1 MTLLC
6 RFDPVAQLP
15 NITYYWVRTTESE
28 VENVAFGELT
38 LQSAYRYIVITLL
51 KRSDIIFLYQIQ
63 FITQYR
69 FTKFISIS
77 VVNLLIVNC
86 FYVSDPTAY

>member
-38 LQSAYRYIVITLL
+38 LQSAYRYIATVLLL
-51 KRSDIIFLYQIQ
+51 KRSERRISYLLFENFLLPH
-63 FITQYR
+63 
-69 FTKFISIS
+69 
-77 VVNLLIVNC
+77 VV
-86 FYVSDPTAY
+86 